1 VTFVWTQHV
10 PRTGLT
16 MTDTRRL
23 PGSGSPHPWDWQRR
37 GACRGVDTSLLF
49 QSGGALGLARVG
61 REAQAGSLCAGCPVG
76 EHARAMP
83 APDVVRGG
91 LSDAERAHLQRLTHR
106 QLVQR

>member
-1 VTFVWTQHV
+1 MTFVWTQHV

-37 GACRGVDTSLLF
+37 GACRGVDTSLLV

>member
-1 VTFVWTQHV
+1 
-10 PRTGLT
+10 

-37 GACRGVDTSLLF
+37 GACRGVDTSLLL
-49 QSGGALGLARVG
+49 QSGGALGVG
-61 REAQAGSLCAGCPVG
+61 REAQASSPCAGCPVG
-76 EHARAMP
+76 EQCSEHARAMP

>member
-1 VTFVWTQHV
+1 
-10 PRTGLT
+10 

-23 PGSGSPHPWDWQRR
+23 PKSGSPHPWDWQRR
-37 GACRGVDTSLLF
+37 GACRGVDTSLLL

-61 REAQAGSLCAGCPVG
+61 REAQASSLCAGCPVG
-76 EHARAMP
+76 EQCREHARAMP
-83 APDVVRGG
+83 APDAMCGG